1 MPTST
6 SSNPKPVRRTQEE
19 RRSTMERALLDSATS
34 CILEFGVA
42 GSPVNLI
49 AQRAN
54 ATGGSIQ
61 HHFGTRDGLLLRL
74 VKDFGDH
81 LEAVTQA
88 SIAAATSI
96 EERVDQI
103 CDASWQILS
112 SPQYLVVMQILLS
125 ARNNEQLHQQLFDSL
140 QEYEATL
147 DAYWVQIFKGSGI
160 TRTRIATVRH
170 LAMATFRG
178 LALRMLYQS
187 THPEMPPEIALL
199 KAMVC
204 RELQKKA

>member
-19 RRSTMERALLDSATS
+19 RSASMERALLDSATS

-54 ATGGSIQ
+54 ATGGALQ
-61 HHFGTRDGLLLRL
+61 HHFGTRDALLLRL

-88 SIAAATSI
+88 SIATATSI

-140 QEYEATL
+140 QNYEATL

-187 THPEMPPEIALL
+187 THSEMPPEIALL